1 MEAPSSTSKKTVAI
15 VGLGYVGLPL
25 AVRASERGYTVIGY
39 DTNEEKIALLNAG
52 KSPIEDA
59 FLEEN
64 IGRYPFE
71 ATSDG
76 SRLDQADII
85 LICVPTPVDESF
97 YPDLAPV
104 ISATELIATHVKK
117 GALVVLEST
126 VNPGVSEEVVRPLFE
141 KAGYTIGTDLYLAHC
156 PERINPGDTKW
167 NVTNIPRVVGSF
179 DETGLTLAYDF
190 YASIVDGEIR
200 KMKSIREAEAVK
212 IVENSF
218 RDINIAFVNELAR
231 SFDVLNIDVKDV
243 IEGAATKPFAF
254 MAHYPS
260 CGVGGHCIPVDPYYL
275 IERAK
280 QSGFDHKFLKIARE
294 INNSM
299 PGYTVELLQDAL
311 NQVKLPV
318 NGTKVGVLGLSY
330 KANID
335 DVRESPA
342 FKVIAHLKKHGAIVT
357 TYDPHVKKKSDVG
370 TLDELLGGVEA
381 LVLVTNHRE
390 FIDAL
395 TPDLLKKH
403 GISVIIDGKNCL
415 DKASF
420 LEAGIIYKG
429 IGR

>member
-1 MEAPSSTSKKTVAI
+1 MSPVPKKTVVV

-25 AVRASERGYTVIGY
+25 CVRASERGYKVIGF
-39 DTNEEKIALLNAG
+39 DTNEEKIALLKQG

-59 FLEEN
+59 FLKEN
-64 IGRYPFE
+64 IARFPFD
-71 ATSDG
+71 ATNDAKK
-76 SRLDQADII
+76 LKTADIF
-85 LICVPTPVDESF
+85 LICVPTPVDEAF
-97 YPDLAPV
+97 YPDLEPV
-104 ISATELIATHVKK
+104 ISAATLIATHAKK

-126 VNPGVSEEVVRPLFE
+126 VNPGVSEEVVRPIFE
-141 KAGYTIGTDLYLAHC
+141 KSGYTIGKDIYLAHC
-156 PERINPGDTKW
+156 PERINPGDAKW

-179 DETGLTLAYDF
+179 DKTGLDLAYAF

-243 IEGAATKPFAF
+243 ILGAATKPFAF
-254 MAHYPS
+254 MAHFPS

-294 INNSM
+294 INNGM
-299 PGYTVELLQDAL
+299 PAYTVELLQDAL

-342 FKVIAHLKKHGAIVT
+342 FKVIKHLEKHGAKVET
-357 TYDPHVKKKSDVG
+357 FDPHVKKRSSAKS
-370 TLDELLGGVEA
+370 LDALLKKSQA
-381 LVLVTNHRE
+381 LVLVTDHQE
-390 FIDAL
+390 FKDTL
-395 TPDLLKKH
+395 TPALLKKH
-403 GISVIIDGKNCL
+403 GIKVIIDGKNCL

-420 LEAGIIYKG
+420 AKAGIIYKG

>member
-1 MEAPSSTSKKTVAI
+1 MSSQEQKTVAI

-25 AVRASERGYTVIGY
+25 AVRASERGYRVIGF
-39 DTNEEKIALLNAG
+39 DNNEEKITLLNQG
-52 KSPIEDA
+52 KSPIEDT

-64 IGRYPFE
+64 ITRFRFE
-71 ATSDG
+71 ATNDG
-76 SRLDQADII
+76 EKLKDADII

-97 YPDLAPV
+97 YPDLEPV
-104 ISATELIATHVKK
+104 ISASTLIATHAKK

-126 VNPGVSEEVVRPLFE
+126 VNPGVSEEVVRPIFE

-156 PERINPGDTKW
+156 PERINPGDAKW

-179 DETGLTLAYDF
+179 DEAGLNLAHDF

-243 IEGAATKPFAF
+243 IQGAATKPFAF

-299 PGYTVELLQDAL
+299 PAYTVELLQDAL
-311 NQVKLPV
+311 NAVKLPV

-342 FKVIAHLKKHGAIVT
+342 FKVIKHLKKHGAEVAT
-357 TYDPHVKKKSDVG
+357 FDPHVKKKSSVES
-370 TLDELLGGVEA
+370 LEALLEGSQA
-381 LVLVTNHRE
+381 LVLVTDHKE
-390 FIDAL
+390 FKDMI
-395 TPDLLKKH
+395 TPELLKQH
-403 GISVIIDGKNCL
+403 GIKVIIDGKNCL
-415 DKASF
+415 DKAAFVDS
-420 LEAGIIYKG
+420 GIIYKG

>member
-1 MEAPSSTSKKTVAI
+1 MAVSPKKTVAVI
-15 VGLGYVGLPL
+15 GLGYVGLPL
-25 AVRASERGYTVIGY
+25 AVRASEQGYTVIGF
-39 DTNEEKIALLNAG
+39 DTNQEKITLLNQG
-52 KSPIEDA
+52 KSPIEDS
-59 FLEEN
+59 FLEQN
-64 IGRYPFE
+64 ITRFRFN
-71 ATSDG
+71 ATSDPKK
-76 SRLDQADII
+76 LEVADIF

-97 YPDLAPV
+97 YPDLKPV
-104 ISATELIATHVKK
+104 ITASELIAAHAKK

-141 KAGYTIGTDLYLAHC
+141 KAGYTVGKDIYLAHC
-156 PERINPGDTKW
+156 PERINPGDIKW

-179 DETGLTLAYDF
+179 DATGLNLAYEF
-190 YASIVDGEIR
+190 YTSIVDGEIR

-243 IEGAATKPFAF
+243 ILGAATKPFAF

-294 INNSM
+294 INNGM
-299 PGYTVELLQDAL
+299 PAYTVELLQDAL
-311 NQVKLPV
+311 NQVKLPL
-318 NGTKVGVLGLSY
+318 NGTRVGVLGLSY

-342 FKVIAHLKKHGAIVT
+342 FKVIKHLTKHGAKVET
-357 TYDPHVKKKSDVG
+357 FDPHVKKRSSMKTLEAILKKS
-370 TLDELLGGVEA
+370 EA
-381 LVLVTNHRE
+381 LVLVTDHQE
-390 FIDAL
+390 FKEAL
-395 TPDLLKKH
+395 TPALLKKH
-403 GISVIIDGKNCL
+403 GIKVMIDGKNCL

-420 LEAGIIYKG
+420 NKSKIIYKG

>member
-1 MEAPSSTSKKTVAI
+1 MTPKDQKTVAVI
-15 VGLGYVGLPL
+15 GLGYVGLPL
-25 AVRASERGYTVIGY
+25 AVRSREKGYNVIGY
-39 DTNEEKIALLNAG
+39 DTNEEKIALLNKG
-52 KSPIEDA
+52 ESPIEDA
-59 FLEEN
+59 FLKEN
-64 IGRYPFE
+64 LARFQFD
-71 ATSDG
+71 ATSDATK
-76 SRLDQADII
+76 LNQADIL

-97 YPDLAPV
+97 YPDLEPV
-104 ISATELIATHVKK
+104 ISASKLIAAHAKK

-126 VNPGVSEEVVRPLFE
+126 VNPGVSEEIVRPIFE
-141 KAGYTIGTDLYLAHC
+141 AAGYTIGTDLYLAHC

-179 DETGLTLAYDF
+179 DETGLTLAHEF

-243 IEGAATKPFAF
+243 IQGAATKPFAF

-294 INNSM
+294 INNGM
-299 PGYTVELLQDAL
+299 PAYTVELLQDAL
-311 NQVKLPV
+311 NTIKLPV
-318 NGTKVGVLGLSY
+318 NGTRVGVLGLSY

-342 FKVIAHLKKHGAIVT
+342 FKVIKHLKKHGAEVT
-357 TYDPHVKKKSDVG
+357 TFDPHVKKKSDVT
-370 TLDELLGGVEA
+370 TLEELLATSQA
-381 LVLVTNHRE
+381 LVLVTDHQE
-390 FIDAL
+390 FKDAL
-395 TPDLLKKH
+395 TPELLNKY
-403 GISVIIDGKNCL
+403 GIKVIIDGKNCL
-415 DKASF
+415 DRTSF
-420 LEAGIIYKG
+420 QNAGITYKG

>member
-1 MEAPSSTSKKTVAI
+1 MAVSPKKTVAV

-25 AVRASERGYTVIGY
+25 AVRASERGYTVIGF
-39 DTNEEKIALLNAG
+39 DTNQEKIALLNQG
-52 KSPIEDA
+52 KSPIEDS
-59 FLEEN
+59 FLEQN
-64 IGRYPFE
+64 ITRFRFD
-71 ATSDG
+71 ATSDPKK
-76 SRLDQADII
+76 LKVADIF

-97 YPDLAPV
+97 YPDLKPV
-104 ISATELIATHVKK
+104 ITASELIAAHAKK

-141 KAGYTIGTDLYLAHC
+141 KAGYTVGKDIYLAHC
-156 PERINPGDTKW
+156 PERINPGDIKW

-179 DETGLTLAYDF
+179 DATGLNLAYEF
-190 YASIVDGEIR
+190 YTSIVDGEIR

-243 IEGAATKPFAF
+243 ILGAATKPFAF

-294 INNSM
+294 INNGM
-299 PGYTVELLQDAL
+299 PAYTVELLQDAL
-311 NQVKLPV
+311 NQVKLPL
-318 NGTKVGVLGLSY
+318 NGTYVGVLGLSY

-342 FKVIAHLKKHGAIVT
+342 FKVIKHLTKHGAKVET
-357 TYDPHVKKKSDVG
+357 FDPHVKKRSSMKTLEAILKKS
-370 TLDELLGGVEA
+370 EA
-381 LVLVTNHRE
+381 LVLVTDHKE
-390 FIDAL
+390 FKETL
-395 TPDLLKKH
+395 TPALLKNH
-403 GISVIIDGKNCL
+403 GIKVIIDGKNCL

-420 LEAGIIYKG
+420 NKSRIIYKG